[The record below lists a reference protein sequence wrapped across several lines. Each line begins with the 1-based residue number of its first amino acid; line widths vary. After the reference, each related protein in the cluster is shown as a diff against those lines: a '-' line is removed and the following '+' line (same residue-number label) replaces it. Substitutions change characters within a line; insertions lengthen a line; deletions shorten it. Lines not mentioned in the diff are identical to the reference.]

1 MKYGVEKLKSKFI
14 IKLEAN
20 KYMNS
25 KGRKQKGIRNA
36 EKFKTK
42 EIAERTL
49 RFWIKGVLREVM

>member
-1 MKYGVEKLKSKFI
+1 MNHEIKKLKSKFI
-14 IKLEAN
+14 IKLGIN
-20 KYMNS
+20 QYINS
-25 KGRKQKGIRNA
+25 KGRMQRGLEHA